1 MANNSTEFWLGFDLG
16 GTKMYAAIFDEQ
28 GKRIGTLRKKTK
40 GRDGVEAGLARMADM
55 VLQLCAEAALD
66 IKQIAG
72 MGIGCPGPLNLEKGV
87 LVNAANLGWS
97 NVPIKTYFEKTLGC
111 PVTIGNDVD
120 VGVLGEYYQG
130 AGKNTRCVL
139 GVFPGTGIGA
149 GCVYE
154 GKIIRGKT
162 KSCMEFGHLQVLP
175 DGPLCGCGKYG
186 CLEAVASRLAIA
198 AEAAKAAFRG
208 QAPNLLALTKL
219 SFPEI
224 RSGTL
229 KKAADSGDAII
240 EQIVRD
246 GARWLGIGVSM
257 MINILAPDL
266 IILGGGL
273 VEAFPNIFLT
283 ETADAARKRCMT
295 AFSDSIKIK
304 LSQLGDD
311 AVVTGAALLARDAA
325 KPT

>member
-1 MANNSTEFWLGFDLG
+1 MPSDHHPYWLGFDLG
-16 GTKMYAAIFDEQ
+16 GTKMYAAIFNEQ
-28 GKRIGTLRKKTK
+28 GKQIAAIRKKTK
-40 GRDGVEAGLARMADM
+40 GRDGVDAGLARMEEM
-55 VLQLCAEAALD
+55 IRQLCTDASLD
-66 IKQIAG
+66 VRQISG
-72 MGIGCPGPLNLEKGV
+72 LGIGCPGPLNLEKGV

-97 NVPIKTYFEKTLGC
+97 NVPIKSYFEKKLGC
-111 PVTIGNDVD
+111 PTTIGNDVD

-154 GKIIRGKT
+154 GRILRGKT
-162 KSCMEFGHLQVLP
+162 KSCLEFGHLQVLP
-175 DGPLCGCGKYG
+175 NGPLCGCGKYG

-198 AEAAKAAFRG
+198 GEAAKAAYRG
-208 QAPNLLALTKL
+208 QAPALLALTKL
-219 SFPEI
+219 HFSDI

-229 KKAADSGDAII
+229 KQAVESGDTVI

-246 GARWLGIGVSM
+246 AARWLGTGVSM
-257 MINILAPDL
+257 MVNILAPDL

-273 VEAFPNIFLT
+273 VEAFPDIFLN
-283 ETADAARKRCMT
+283 ETADAARNRCMD
-295 AFSDSIKIK
+295 AFSSSIKIK

-311 AVVTGAALLARDAA
+311 AVITGAALMARDAA
-325 KPT
+325 KPC